1 MTIVRHDRPDMPGA
15 SIAGR
20 QLATV
25 FRKYFA
31 SLPPVRKTP
40 ARDHQ
45 TGLRS
50 PKPVTLRTADAGYR
64 SEANLKTL
72 AGADISALI
81 TGNGM
86 RERDGRGK
94 TSDWTLHASAR
105 RNVATQRKMQSQ
117 VHNIER
123 STARQGK
130 TGTAG
135 HAADQRVQPEEIVPV
150 RGRP

>member
-1 MTIVRHDRPDMPGA
+1 MPGA

-20 QLATV
+20 QLATI
-25 FRKYFA
+25 FRKYFS

-40 ARDHQ
+40 AHDHQ

-50 PKPVTLRTADAGYR
+50 PKPATLRTADAGYR
-64 SEANLKTL
+64 LEANLKAL
-72 AGADISALI
+72 AGADIAALI
-81 TGNGM
+81 AGNGV

-94 TSDWTLHASAR
+94 NKRLDVSRSGR
-105 RNVATQRKMQSQ
+105 KNVATQRKMQSQ

-135 HAADQRVQPEEIVPV
+135 HAADQRVQPKEVAPA